1 MTTQSR
7 LIIGRNSIGNI
18 WPQSRREPGQWPP
31 GDVLSADLSRGY
43 MSSCPAPHSRSS
55 QGSSH

>member
-43 MSSCPAPHSRSS
+43 MSSCPAPHSR
-55 QGSSH
+55 